1 MIIVVALFLSAVI
14 SVLVRGEI
22 ICMYSEPVPSPPLF
36 PSPPPTFL
44 NLLFSPP
51 LHYVINRIVG
61 LSLSLL
67 LACSQ

>member
-1 MIIVVALFLSAVI
+1 MIIVVALFLSTVI

-36 PSPPPTFL
+36 PSPPTFL